1 MNVRNARL
9 SRFAMMA
16 CCALMLITIAT
27 FFVAGGAVSGLNG
40 NLAAFAP
47 TADKR

>member
-1 MNVRNARL
+1 MNVRNSRL

-16 CCALMLITIAT
+16 CCALMIIPIAT
-27 FFVAGGAVSGLNG
+27 FFVAGGTVLALNG

-47 TADKR
+47 TADER